1 MNLEIIVVSEISQR
15 KTIVIYIIY
24 IQKLKKMIQMNLF
37 IKQKEIHMLRKL
49 TFMVRGKLRGGIT
62 CEFRIEIYTLLYL
75 K

>member
-1 MNLEIIVVSEISQR
+1 MNLEIIIVSEISQR

-49 TFMVRGKLRGGIT
+49 TYG
-62 CEFRIEIYTLLYL
+62 
-75 K
+75 